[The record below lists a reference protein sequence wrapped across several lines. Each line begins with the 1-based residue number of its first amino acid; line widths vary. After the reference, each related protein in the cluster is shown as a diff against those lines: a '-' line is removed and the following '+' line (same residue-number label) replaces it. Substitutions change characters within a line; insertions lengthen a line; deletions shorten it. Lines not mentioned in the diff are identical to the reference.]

1 MIDKLKVIPIPG
13 LLFHQ
18 FVVMTLKLDC
28 ELVLL
33 RTGTLNPLIDS
44 NLIYFVKHLV
54 RNILSFTNNHLMAYH
69 DTMACF
75 VQVVVGL
82 DSQSISIIFL

>member
-54 RNILSFTNNHLMAYH
+54 SNILSFTNNHL
-69 DTMACF
+69 MACF